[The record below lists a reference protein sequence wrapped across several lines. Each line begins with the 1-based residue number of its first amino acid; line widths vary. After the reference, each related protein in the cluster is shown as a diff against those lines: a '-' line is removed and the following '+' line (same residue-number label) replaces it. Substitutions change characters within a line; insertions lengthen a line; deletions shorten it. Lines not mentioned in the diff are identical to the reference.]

1 VYSYSPIFFVLYLI
15 VTLYIIANVV
25 RICSTLSSTLTQLII
40 MLYVVTNSAMAFTVQ
55 ILAVIYSNFS
65 DAAKQK
71 FKRLF
76 LHKR

>member
-1 VYSYSPIFFVLYLI
+1 
-15 VTLYIIANVV
+15 
-25 RICSTLSSTLTQLII
+25 LII
-40 MLYVVTNSAMAFTVQ
+40 MLYVVTNSAMAFTLQ